1 MLFIKTVHKL
11 IRFTDVSME
20 EFKQSSI
27 FRRISIKMICL
38 LFGIDLETH
47 CYKKTG
53 CLADQ
58 KYDEEE
64 RNKNV

>member
-1 MLFIKTVHKL
+1 
-11 IRFTDVSME
+11 
-20 EFKQSSI
+20 
-27 FRRISIKMICL
+27 MICL